1 LQMSRSRSRSIW
13 TSGWEAAVF
22 FSGCCLSSED
32 GDAYQFLRS
41 FRIFFFKK
49 TKVQSHYFAFVQYN
63 WQKLGWTLNLS
74 NLPEMYTA
82 GPCLTVLWNCV
93 LRLIACSWSWCS
105 NSFWI
110 SFMLAAH
117 YIPRDMLPCS
127 SARSTLTP
135 LHDVVVPPN
144 VLLAAK

>member
-1 LQMSRSRSRSIW
+1 M
-13 TSGWEAAVF
+13 G
-22 FSGCCLSSED
+22 GCCFLLWLLFEQWGWWCLSVS
-32 GDAYQFLRS
+32 QKFQNFFL
-41 FRIFFFKK
+41 KK

-63 WQKLGWTLNLS
+63 WQKLGWTPNLS

-105 NSFWI
+105 NSFWV